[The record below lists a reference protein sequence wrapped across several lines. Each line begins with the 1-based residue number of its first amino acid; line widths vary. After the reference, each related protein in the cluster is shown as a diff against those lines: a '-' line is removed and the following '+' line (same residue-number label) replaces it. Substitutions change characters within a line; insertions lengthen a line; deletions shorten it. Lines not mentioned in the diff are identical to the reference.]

1 MAFQTVEMRKLTDKL
16 DTQTEEYIKIQEVY
30 ETKKAEL
37 MADLEQDNLDRLQE
51 YDLMI
56 FKCAVED
63 KQKAYKNIQITRAE
77 IKQRELYERAEK
89 IPHTSPEYYAV
100 FIAYWEQTHL
110 VYSLK
115 NSEYAANR
123 YRHVVDHQIMMA
135 KQRLEKMEVTA

>member
-1 MAFQTVEMRKLTDKL
+1 MAFQTVEMRKLTNKL
-16 DTQTEEYIKIQEVY
+16 DAQTEEYLEIQTVY
-30 ETKKAEL
+30 ETKRDEL
-37 MADLEQDNLDRLQE
+37 MQALEEDNIDRLQE

-135 KQRLEKMEVTA
+135 KHKLEKMEATA